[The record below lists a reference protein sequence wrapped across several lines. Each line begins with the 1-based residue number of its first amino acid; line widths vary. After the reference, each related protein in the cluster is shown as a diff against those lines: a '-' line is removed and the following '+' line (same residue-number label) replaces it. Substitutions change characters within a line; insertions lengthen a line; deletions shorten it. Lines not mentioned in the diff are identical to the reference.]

1 VLSAVALT
9 LVIGVVVGFQVSTTA
24 EPTVSKSTAKDP
36 GPTDRATSTASASA
50 EPRTLAPSVVV
61 MSLPES
67 AGPMERPPVEFDHAR
82 HTSALEE
89 EDCET
94 CHSLSDKGL
103 DPVLKA
109 ATELADRQLLIDAYH
124 GSCMGCHRDR
134 ADRGLTRGPV
144 TCGEC
149 HVRRPQGAAQRI
161 AMAFDY
167 SLHARHARA
176 FPEKCD
182 TCHHVYDE
190 ALQKLVYQK
199 NTEESCGS
207 CHGPEDVD
215 QTPSLANASH
225 RDCVSCH
232 LRRTASQLE
241 AGPVLCVGCHDESN
255 RREID
260 RLEEVPRL
268 QRGQPDTVWIAAAD
282 ARSRVV
288 AFNHQAHEPL
298 TRSCSD
304 CHHQRLKA
312 CKECHTLIGTEEG
325 AGITVAVA
333 FHLSSSEHSCVGCH
347 AANAGDRSC
356 SGCHRQLG
364 RPPAERTCTVCHYGP
379 QPGSEPLELPPPVP
393 DEVRVEPLPGTSDDF
408 PESIVIDRMV
418 EHYEASTLP
427 HSKIVSKLDAAVRE
441 SPLAGRFHVAS
452 GTLCAGCHHHSPVGT
467 RPPPCRSCHGETA
480 DAITDKP
487 GLRVAYHRQ
496 CVGCHIEMGIPKQ
509 GCTDCHAVKEV
520 QS

>member
-1 VLSAVALT
+1 MNRTTGSVVTCIAI
-9 LVIGVVVGFQVSTTA
+9 LV
-24 EPTVSKSTAKDP
+24 
-36 GPTDRATSTASASA
+36 ASASCPA
-50 EPRTLAPSVVV
+50 AASRQTGLRSLTPATIV
-61 MSLPES
+61 MQLP
-67 AGPMERPPVEFDHAR
+67 AGLGVMERPAVEFDHAA
-82 HTSALEE
+82 HTKALSSEGCQACHPLDDQGLIPTLSA
-89 EDCET
+89 T
-94 CHSLSDKGL
+94 AG
-103 DPVLKA
+103 A
-109 ATELADRQLLIDAYH
+109 GDRDGLIDAFH
-124 GSCMGCHRDR
+124 DACVGCHQRR
-134 ADRGLTRGPV
+134 AAASQKGGPV

-149 HVRRPQGAAQRI
+149 HVRRPPGAAQRV

-167 SLHARHARA
+167 SLHARHAQA

-199 NTEESCGS
+199 NTEESCRA

-241 AGPVLCVGCHDESN
+241 AGPVLCVGCHNESN
-255 RREID
+255 RQAID

-268 QRGQPDTVWIAAAD
+268 QRGQKDTVWIVAAD

-304 CHHQRLKA
+304 CHHQRLKP
-312 CKECHTLIGTEEG
+312 CKECHTLTGSEEG
-325 AGITVAVA
+325 AGITVALA

-347 AANAGDRSC
+347 RATAADRSC

-364 RPPAERTCTVCHYGP
+364 RPPTERSCAVCHSGP
-379 QPGSEPLELPPPVP
+379 QPGSEPLEVPPPVP
-393 DEVRVEPLPGTSDDF
+393 DEVRVEPLPDTSDDF
-408 PESIVIDRMV
+408 PESIVMDRMV
-418 EHYEASTLP
+418 DLYEASTLP
-427 HSKIVSKLDAAVRE
+427 HSKIVAKLDATVRE
-441 SPLAGRFHVAS
+441 SPLAGRFHATS

-480 DAITDKP
+480 DEITDRP
-487 GLRVAYHRQ
+487 GLRVAYHRR